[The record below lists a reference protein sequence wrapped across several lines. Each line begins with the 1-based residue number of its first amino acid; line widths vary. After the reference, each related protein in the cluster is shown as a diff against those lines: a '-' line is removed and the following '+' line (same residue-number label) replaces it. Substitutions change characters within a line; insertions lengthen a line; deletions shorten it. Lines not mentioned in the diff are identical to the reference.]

1 MQTLQPRNHSRRGYA
16 MLVALILM
24 AVLTVIGATSL
35 NVAGVDQRIAI
46 HTRRHM
52 TVMNAADAGGT
63 HSRYQLMHEQPLNEG
78 WDTGDAATRFVPS
91 TDANT
96 WFEGVGV
103 AANQGTYD
111 VDATYDKCSLPPVGY
126 STESGTG
133 FRSDYWDM
141 ASHSWFEDSSTAAQT
156 TAHES
161 TVVVTLR
168 KVMHGPCKIR

>member
-1 MQTLQPRNHSRRGYA
+1 MQPSRSRFYARQGYA
-16 MLVALILM
+16 MLIALILM

-35 NVAGVDQRIAI
+35 SVAGVDQRIAI

-52 TVMNAADAGGT
+52 TVMDAADAGST

-78 WDTGDAATRFVPS
+78 WDTGDASTRFVPS

-96 WFEGVGV
+96 WFEGVDV
-103 AANQGTYD
+103 ATNQGTYD
-111 VDATYDKCSLPPVGY
+111 VDATYDKCSLPPTGY

-141 ASHSWFEDSSTAAQT
+141 SAHSWFEDSSAAQT